1 MVGEVGLAQREQA
14 GDGGHQVVV
23 HPQAAHRV
31 MDGRVDPHRAGVGV
45 LARDHLVHLEEVAV
59 ALADRVH
66 AEPLDGVAQVQVHGL
81 TGGAH
86 AAAGVAHLLG
96 GPRGHVARHQ
106 VAERRVALLQE
117 VGAVGFR
124 DVRGRTGV
132 VGGNRHPDAAV
143 VAQALAHQGQL
154 GLVLARHRDAG
165 GVDLHEARVGEQR
178 AALVG
183 AEGGGDVAGL
193 GVGGQVIGIA
203 IAAGGQQH
211 RVRGVRLQAAVE
223 QVAGD
228 DAARGAVHEDHVQ
241 HLAPGQHPH
250 LAGGDLPAERPVSSE
265 QELLAGLAARVEGT
279 RHLRS
284 AERAVGQKPA
294 VLARERHPLR
304 HALVDD
310 QVGDLGQPVDVGLAR
325 AVVAAL
331 DGVVEQPE
339 DAVAVVGVILGGVD
353 AALRG
358 DAVRAPGAVLQTQA
372 GDPVAHLRERGGG
385 RRAGQPGAHHDHG
398 VAAPVGRIDQLQV
411 EAVLGPALG
420 ELAGRRASVER
431 VLRLRA
437 ASDPTG
443 PGPFRPA
450 GSAAPHP
457 LPPPAT
463 K

>member
-1 MVGEVGLAQREQA
+1 MVST
-14 GDGGHQVVV
+14 
-23 HPQAAHRV
+23 PS
-31 MDGRVDPHRAGVGV
+31 
-45 LARDHLVHLEEVAV
+45 
-59 ALADRVH
+59 
-66 AEPLDGVAQVQVHGL
+66 LDGVAQVQVDRL
-81 TGGAH
+81 AGGAH
-86 AAAGVAHLLG
+86 AAAGVADLLG
-96 GPRGHVARHQ
+96 GARGDVARHQ

-117 VGAVGFR
+117 VGAVRLR
-124 DVRGRTGV
+124 DLGRRAGV
-132 VGGNRHPDAAV
+132 VGRAGHPDAAV
-143 VAQALAHQGQL
+143 VAQALAHQGEL

-183 AEGGGDVAGL
+183 APGGGDVAGH
-193 GVGGQVIGIA
+193 GVGGQVVGVA
-203 IAAGGQQH
+203 VAAGGQEH

-228 DAARGAVHEDHVQ
+228 DAARGAVHDDHVQ
-241 HLAPGQHPH
+241 HLAPREHPH
-250 LAGGDLPAERPVSSE
+250 LAGGDLPAERSVGAE
-265 QELLAGLAARVEGT
+265 QELLAGLAARVEGA
-279 RHLRS
+279 RHLRA
-284 AERAVGQKPA
+284 AERAVGQEPA

-310 QVGDLGQPVDVGLAR
+310 QVGDLRQPVDVGFAR
-325 AVVAAL
+325 PVVAAL

-339 DAVAVVGVILGGVD
+339 DAVAVVGVVLGGVD

-358 DAVRAPGAVLQTQA
+358 DAVRAPGAVLQAQA
-372 GDPVAHLRERGGG
+372 GHLVAHLRERGGG

-398 VAAPVGRIDQLQV
+398 VAAPVGGVDQIQV
-411 EAVLGPALG
+411 EAVLRPAFG
-420 ELAGRRASVER
+420 ELAGRRAAVER
-431 VLRLRA
+431 LLRLRA
-437 ASDPTG
+437 APGPAG